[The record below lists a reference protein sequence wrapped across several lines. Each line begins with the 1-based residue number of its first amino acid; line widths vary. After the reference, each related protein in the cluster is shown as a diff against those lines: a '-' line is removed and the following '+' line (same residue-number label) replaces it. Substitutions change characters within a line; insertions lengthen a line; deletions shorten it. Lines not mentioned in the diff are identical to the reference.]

1 VDGNPQT
8 ESLKLTERFHRK
20 DFGHMELDTTFED
33 PKVFAKPFTLH
44 MDKTLAADTE
54 ILEDVCENE
63 KSGVH
68 LTGGITVAAAVLAKY
83 AGTYDLA
90 GRQLV
95 VSVQGDQLVV
105 EDAQNP
111 LDRLFVARTETTF
124 SSSVSQVALEF
135 VRDARGNVT
144 HLMRRVGA
152 SEQRAAKR

>member
-1 VDGNPQT
+1 
-8 ESLKLTERFHRK
+8 
-20 DFGHMELDTTFED
+20 
-33 PKVFAKPFTLH
+33 
-44 MDKTLAADTE
+44 MDKTFAADTD
-54 ILEDVCENE
+54 ILEDICENE

-68 LTGGITVAAAVLAKY
+68 LSGGVSVPKDLLAKY

-105 EDAQNP
+105 EDPAAP
-111 LDRLFVARTETTF
+111 LDKLFVARTENTF

-152 SEQRAAKR
+152 NEQKAARRP